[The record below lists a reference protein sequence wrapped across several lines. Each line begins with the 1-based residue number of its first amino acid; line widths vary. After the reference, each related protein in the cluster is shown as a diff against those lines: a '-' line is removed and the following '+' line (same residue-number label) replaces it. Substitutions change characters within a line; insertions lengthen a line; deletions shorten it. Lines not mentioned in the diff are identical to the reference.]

1 MVAKISVGNSLYG
14 ALAYNQSKVD
24 IEDGKI
30 LLSQKIYGNEQGDID
45 ISSAMQSFALHIR
58 PDTKTEKPIVH
69 ISLNPH
75 PDDKLSDD
83 TLCEIAKKY
92 LDRMGYG
99 EQPYIIFK
107 HEDIEREHIH
117 IVTTNVD
124 STGRKINSDFEHRR
138 SVKVTRDLENEYGL
152 HKAERKKQAE
162 AFDFKRVDI
171 ERGNIK
177 IQIGNVIK
185 PIAATYRFQSFNEYR
200 TLLAQYNIWV
210 EESKGVRNGNKYAGL
225 IYYAMNDKGEKASNP
240 FKSSMYGKSVGYVAI
255 NEKIEGNKEYIKTN
269 KLGRQTA
276 AKVRDALHRSS
287 DRDSFIE
294 KLKEQN
300 IDAVFRESD
309 AGRLYGATFIDHNN
323 HCIFNG
329 SRLGGDLTAN
339 AISDWFENP
348 QVTQPDPQQWQA
360 HTHDTQQRQES
371 YDDDFSLGGLF
382 DLPIDSGIDDPEEER
397 FRRAMQK
404 KKKRKGRK
412 M

>member
-1 MVAKISVGNSLYG
+1 MVAKISKGSSLYG

-24 IEDGKI
+24 IEVGKV
-30 LLSQKIYGNEQGDID
+30 LSSQKIYGNEQGDID
-45 ISSAMQSFALHIR
+45 VRSAMQSFALHIR

-75 PDDKLSDD
+75 PDDKLTDEQ
-83 TLCEIAKKY
+83 LVEIAKEY
-92 LDRMGYG
+92 LEGMGYG
-99 EQPYIIFK
+99 EQPYLIYK
-107 HEDIEREHIH
+107 HDDIERGHVH

-124 STGRKINSDFEHRR
+124 KTGRKIDDSYEHRR
-138 SVKVTRDLENEYGL
+138 SMKICRDLEEKYGL
-152 HKAERKKQAE
+152 RKAERKKQAE
-162 AFDFKRVDI
+162 AFDFKKVNI
-171 ERGNIK
+171 EKGNIK

-240 FKSSMYGKSVGYVAI
+240 FKSSLYGKSVGYVAI
-255 NEKIEGNKEYIKTN
+255 NEKIERNKEHIKTN

-276 AKVRDALHRSS
+276 SKVRDALHRSG
-287 DRDSFIE
+287 DKASFID

-300 IDAVFRESD
+300 IDVIFREND
-309 AGRLYGATFIDHNN
+309 AGRLYGVTFIDHNN
-323 HCIFNG
+323 HCVFNG

-339 AISDWFENP
+339 AITDWFENP
-348 QVTQPDPQQWQA
+348 QVTQPDPQQEQGYA
-360 HTHDTQQRQES
+360 HNTQQSQENF
-371 YDDDFSLGGLF
+371 DDDFSLGGLF

-404 KKKRKGRK
+404 KKKRKGRGH
-412 M
+412 

>member
-1 MVAKISVGNSLYG
+1 MVAKISTGSSLYG

-24 IEDGKI
+24 IEGGKV
-30 LLSQKIYGNEQGDID
+30 LSSQKIYGNEQGDID
-45 ISSAMQSFALHIR
+45 VRSAMQSFALHIR

-75 PDDKLSDD
+75 PDDKLTDEQ
-83 TLCEIAKKY
+83 LVEIAKEY
-92 LDRMGYG
+92 LEGLGYG
-99 EQPYIIFK
+99 EQPYLIYK
-107 HEDIEREHIH
+107 HDDIERGHVH

-124 STGRKINSDFEHRR
+124 KTGRRINDSYEHRR
-138 SVKVTRDLENEYGL
+138 SMKICRDLEEKYGL
-152 HKAERKKQAE
+152 IKAERKKQAE

-171 ERGNIK
+171 EKGNIK
-177 IQIGNVIK
+177 TQIGNVIK

-210 EESKGVRNGNKYAGL
+210 EESKGVRNGNSYAGL

-255 NEKIEGNKEYIKTN
+255 NEKIERNKEHIKTN
-269 KLGRQTA
+269 KLSRQTA
-276 AKVRDALHRSS
+276 AKVRDILHHSL
-287 DRDSFIE
+287 DRDSFID

-300 IDAVFRESD
+300 IDVVFRESD

-323 HCIFNG
+323 HCVFNG

-339 AISDWFENP
+339 AIVDWFDNP
-348 QVTQPDPQQWQA
+348 QVETPTPQQEQGQGI
-360 HTHDTQQRQES
+360 DFSQRHEGT
-371 YDDDFSLGGLF
+371 DNDFSLGGLF
-382 DLPIDSGIDDPEEER
+382 DLPIDNGIDDPEEES
-397 FRRAMQK
+397 FRRAMQR

-412 M
+412 I

>member
-14 ALAYNQSKVD
+14 ALAYNESKVD
-24 IEDGKI
+24 IDAGKLLFANKIIENEDG
-30 LLSQKIYGNEQGDID
+30 EID
-45 ISSAMQSFALHIR
+45 MVSTMQSFNLYLMNN
-58 PDTKTEKPIVH
+58 DKTKKPIVH

-75 PDDKLSDD
+75 PDDRLSDRQLVIMAQEYMD
-83 TLCEIAKKY
+83 K
-92 LDRMGYG
+92 MGYG
-99 EQPYIIFK
+99 EQPYVIYK
-107 HEDIEREHIH
+107 HDDIERGHIH
-117 IVTTNVD
+117 IVTINVD
-124 STGRKINSDFEHRR
+124 STGKKISDSNNFH
-138 SVKVTRDLENEYGL
+138 KNKKICRDLEEKYGL
-152 HKAERKKQAE
+152 RKAERKKQAE
-162 AFDFKRVDI
+162 AFDFKRVDV
-171 ERGNIK
+171 EKGNIK

-185 PIAATYRFQSFNEYR
+185 PIAAIYRFQSFNEYR

-210 EESKGVRNGNKYAGL
+210 EEAKGVRNGNKYAGL

-240 FKSSMYGKSVGYVAI
+240 FKSSIYGKSVGYVAI
-255 NEKIEGNKEYIKTN
+255 NEKIERNKEHIKTN
-269 KLGRQTA
+269 KLNRQTA
-276 AKVRDALHRSS
+276 AKVRDVLHRLG
-287 DRDSFIE
+287 DRDSFIDN
-294 KLKEQN
+294 LKEQN
-300 IDAVFRESD
+300 IDVVFRESD

-339 AISDWFENP
+339 AIADWFENP
-348 QVTQPDPQQWQA
+348 QVTQPDPQQEQGHA
-360 HTHDTQQRQES
+360 HDTQQRQEN